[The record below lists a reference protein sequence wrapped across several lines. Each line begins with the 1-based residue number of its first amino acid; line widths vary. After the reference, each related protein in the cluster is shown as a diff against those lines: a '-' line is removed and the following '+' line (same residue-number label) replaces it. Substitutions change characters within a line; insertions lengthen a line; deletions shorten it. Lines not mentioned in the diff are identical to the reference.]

1 MKIKRAGVGTKI
13 LVLVLLVAAITAL
26 MSMRGQLASAQS
38 DRDTLKAQVQVQL
51 EKNSA
56 LSDAIAHKD
65 DPEYIANIAR
75 NRLGL
80 LEPDELRFVDTS
92 KGR

>member
-1 MKIKRAGVGTKI
+1 MRLKRSGVGTKI
-13 LVLVLLVAAITAL
+13 LILVLLVAAVTAL
-26 MSMRGQLASAQS
+26 LSMRTQLATAQS
-38 DRDTLKAQVQVQL
+38 ERDVLRAQVQAQVEQ
-51 EKNSA
+51 NSA
-56 LSDAIAHKD
+56 LADAIAHSN

-92 KGR
+92 K